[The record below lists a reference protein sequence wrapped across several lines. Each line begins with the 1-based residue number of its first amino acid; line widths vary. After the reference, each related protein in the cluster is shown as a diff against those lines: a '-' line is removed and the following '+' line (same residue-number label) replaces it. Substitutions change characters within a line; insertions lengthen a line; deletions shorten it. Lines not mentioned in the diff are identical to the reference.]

1 MIGPCRV
8 LTFYRPPSMP
18 EPDLL
23 VVCLCAQWCG
33 VCRDYDAVFQQVASR
48 FPRARFVWIDVE
60 DESDLLDPVEVE
72 NFPTV
77 LIAVGAEPRFFGTLT
92 PHAGTIERMVRESA
106 AGAALADA
114 ALSANADLRALVDR
128 LRERY

>member
-1 MIGPCRV
+1 MTASCFILAANR
-8 LTFYRPPSMP
+8 LPSMS

-33 VCRDYDAVFQQVASR
+33 VCRDYDAVFRQVASR
-48 FPRARFVWIDVE
+48 FPRARFVWVDVE

-77 LIAVGAEPRFFGTLT
+77 LIAVGAEPRFFGTVT
-92 PHAGTIERMVRESA
+92 PHAGTIERMVRESV
-106 AGAALADA
+106 AGAALADS
-114 ALSANADLRALVDR
+114 ALSANADLRALVGR
-128 LRERY
+128 LREPS